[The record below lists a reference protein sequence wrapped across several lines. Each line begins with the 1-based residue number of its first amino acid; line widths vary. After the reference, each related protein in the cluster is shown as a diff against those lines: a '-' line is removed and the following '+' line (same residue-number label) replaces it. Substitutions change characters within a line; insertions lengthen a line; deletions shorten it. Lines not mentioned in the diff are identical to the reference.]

1 MQHFQRR
8 FAERLNEIMPCKGDK
23 KKTYFANSGAECLG
37 VTADSALDALY
48 GLLDEVLPRK
58 PLREFGA
65 KESDLTTFASE
76 VPKTQQRLLKNNY
89 VPLTEEQIHEIYK
102 KVF

>member
-1 MQHFQRR
+1 M
-8 FAERLNEIMPCKGDK
+8 FAEVMKAYKEIKPVGAINDVEKIV
-23 KKTYFANSGAECLG
+23 AECLG
-37 VTADSALDALY
+37 VTPDSALDALY

-89 VPLTEEQIHEIYK
+89 VPLTEEQILEIYK
-102 KVF
+102 MVF